1 MFLLLPP
8 VRVFIKNMSSP
19 LLQGRRVV
27 SYFFCQV
34 QWVFISAR
42 RNTFFLLS
50 FSLYIKVFC
59 FLKETVEK
67 TEIGAGVLRDSFMS
81 HFQCLLS
88 FFLLHKRS
96 CLWDFRILSIYHLV
110 GFMGKTT
117 AGVQVPLPNTWV
129 PLQFHPSP
137 STSLHSTFNLRVI
150 LVSSWQCLVTPALGN
165 KCLYSISFYSQ
176 LPLPSFLDDF
186 LSYVLSSLTGLRK
199 TVNFQFVQLFYF
211 CSCWSRIPSFLHPV
225 AETIPQ

>member
-1 MFLLLPP
+1 M
-8 VRVFIKNMSSP
+8 
-19 LLQGRRVV
+19 
-27 SYFFCQV
+27 

-67 TEIGAGVLRDSFMS
+67 TEIGAGVLRDGFMS

-117 AGVQVPLPNTWV
+117 AGVQVPLPNTCV
-129 PLQFHPSP
+129 PPPISPFTFHQSALYLQLESYPSE
-137 STSLHSTFNLRVI
+137 F
-150 LVSSWQCLVTPALGN
+150 LVVSGDPC
-165 KCLYSISFYSQ
+165 
-176 LPLPSFLDDF
+176 
-186 LSYVLSSLTGLRK
+186 LRK
-199 TVNFQFVQLFYF
+199 QVFVFYLF
-211 CSCWSRIPSFLHPV
+211 L
-225 AETIPQ
+225 